1 MEEKLHFIRGLTQE
15 SIEDLGY
22 DLYHLEYVNEEG
34 ENYLRFFIENPDG
47 EAITLDDCEKVSRR
61 VSELMDDKDPIDDP
75 YFLEV
80 SSPGIFRELYTP
92 AHIQGALGERVRVR
106 LDESVRGKK
115 NFLGILKA
123 FDGQVVT
130 LEVDTKDE
138 TIDYQGVRLIAL
150 EPEI

>member
-1 MEEKLHFIRGLTQE
+1 MEEKLHFIRSLTQG
-15 SIEDLGY
+15 SIQDLGY